1 MEEAPQNALV
11 PVRGGSVTVGRKWDG
26 TRFYGWDNE
35 FGAPVE
41 KELRDFEVSKMLVS
55 NAESK
60 AKFHRSQSSCR
71 CFEPTY
77 NFFTNILRFFREFF
91 DMRLRTYLSNPLQIR
106 GNGKAQYECEI
117 FFEEC

>member
-1 MEEAPQNALV
+1 MLPPCKGVLQLQIFLKLYA
-11 PVRGGSVTVGRKWDG
+11 K
-26 TRFYGWDNE
+26 
-35 FGAPVE
+35 GAGIPVE

-60 AKFHRSQSSCR
+60 AKFQRSQSSCR

-91 DMRLRTYLSNPLQIR
+91 DMRLRTYLSNPLEIR